1 MTREKQVKTPEEFD
15 TLVDEYVSL
24 CVAEEKPVTLT
35 GAILHLG
42 LSSRQSLDEY
52 KNYKGFSDSV
62 KRLKLLVENAYE
74 ERLVKNNPTGSIFA
88 LKNMGWSDRQEL
100 DHQSSDGSMAGVDR
114 VQIEV
119 VGADTPEQD

>member
-1 MTREKQVKTPEEFD
+1 MTREKQIKTPKKFD
-15 TLVDEYVSL
+15 ALVDEYVSL
-24 CVAEEKPVTLT
+24 CAAEEKPVTLT

-52 KNYKGFSDSV
+52 KNYAGFSDSV
-62 KRLKLLVENAYE
+62 KRLKLFVENAYE

-100 DHQSSDGSMAGVDR
+100 DHQSSDGSMSGVDR

-119 VGADTPEQD
+119 VGADAPEQE